1 MTTQISI
8 PTKISF
14 DELRRKK
21 SLGSAL
27 EMCAD
32 VSGYQFDSM
41 LAKKLVVDKGQFS
54 RWQSGEEGIKWEK
67 FTRLMDTC
75 GNDAPLLWMLHDR
88 GYELES
94 VRRLQ
99 SQTEKALCQAHAE
112 LEAERL
118 KVLVLTNA
126 LNGRTA

>member
-1 MTTQISI
+1 MTTQIAI
-8 PTKISF
+8 PNKVNF

-21 SLGSAL
+21 SLGAAL

-32 VSGYQFDSM
+32 VSGYQFDST
-41 LAKKLVVDKGQFS
+41 LAKKLLVDKGQFS

-88 GYELES
+88 GYDLES

-99 SQTEKALCQAHAE
+99 SQTELALCQAQE
-112 LEAERL
+112 LLEAERV
-118 KVLVLTNA
+118 KVRVLTNA
-126 LNGRTA
+126 LNGRMA